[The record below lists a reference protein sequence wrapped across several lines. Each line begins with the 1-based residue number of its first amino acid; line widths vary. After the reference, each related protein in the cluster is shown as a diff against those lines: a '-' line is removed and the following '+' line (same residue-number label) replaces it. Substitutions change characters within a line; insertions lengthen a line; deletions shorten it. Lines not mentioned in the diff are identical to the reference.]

1 MTGSNKNKTWLRWLN
16 IACTVVFFSGQ
27 AKPALAQL
35 SGPEMNNL
43 KGMEEKLFFKSYEDT
58 DKPESRVARLE
69 KRIFGDASEGPLSD
83 RMAKL
88 GTLIKPD
95 EKKPEVKNTA
105 PQVQATQPVRQTK
118 PQVSAPRN
126 NQPPDPEEMRRR
138 VRLAKEEEVAQL
150 QSEAVELWKAR
161 RGNEALE
168 KFEQVVRIAPDFA
181 EAHFSLG
188 VIFEAKQDY
197 QNALLSYQRALDLVP
212 GKREYTEAVN
222 LVSKKA
228 HTSEANQEKKAELK
242 QLAEQASTA
251 YRTGQ
256 FQSALQLY
264 KELDKKAP
272 KEALVKYN
280 IGTIYLALKNPVEAL
295 EYFKLA
301 AKLKP
306 DEPRYQDAVQ
316 KLSNNLQ
323 QDTRARQQAESAWG
337 GGNSGNNQDKP
348 GKKVKEPKRKIE
360 STQTFQNNTPADFSQ
375 VSNYRQPQQPM
386 PMGTPNGNGYNSP
399 MGMPGGNGFNS
410 PMAGGGGGGTASSA
424 AFGIMARDG
433 ANGAEITSVGA
444 ASKALRAGLS
454 RGDIVKAVDGVIINS
469 TADLNNV
476 LMRKQPHEAAQFIIQ
491 RKGQIGQFVL
501 SD

>member
-1 MTGSNKNKTWLRWLN
+1 MTGSNKDKKWLRAIN
-16 IACTVVFFSGQ
+16 IACTVVLFASQ
-27 AKPALAQL
+27 AQPASAQL
-35 SGPEMNNL
+35 SSAEMSSL
-43 KGMEEKLFFKSYEDT
+43 KGMEEKLFFKSYEDS
-58 DKPESRVARLE
+58 DKPEGRIARLE
-69 KRIFGDASEGPLSD
+69 KRIFGDAGEGPLSD

-88 GTLIKPD
+88 ATLIKPD
-95 EKKPEVKNTA
+95 EKKPEVKNP
-105 PQVQATQPVRQTK
+105 PQQTQSAQPVRQTQAPISK
-118 PQVSAPRN
+118 PRS

-150 QSEAVELWKAR
+150 QSEAVELWKSR

-188 VIFEAKQDY
+188 VIFEAKQDF
-197 QNALLSYQRALDLVP
+197 QNALMSYQRALDLVP
-212 GKREYTEAVN
+212 GKREYVEAVN

-242 QLAEQASTA
+242 QLAEQASSA
-251 YRTGQ
+251 YRSGQ
-256 FQSALQLY
+256 YQSALQLY

-295 EYFKLA
+295 DYFKLA

-306 DEPRYQDAVQ
+306 DEPRYQEAVQ
-316 KLSNNLQ
+316 KLSTSLE
-323 QDTRARQQAESAWG
+323 QDTRARQQAESAWS
-337 GGNSGNNQDKP
+337 GNNGNNQDKP

-375 VSNYRQPQQPM
+375 VGNYRQPQQQM
-386 PMGTPNGNGYNSP
+386 P
-399 MGMPGGNGFNS
+399 MGMPGGNGFNA

-491 RKGQIGQFVL
+491 RNGQIGQFVL